1 MNTINS
7 VGKAK
12 QIIREISKA
21 IVGKDEVLIKVLL
34 AVIAGGH
41 ILMEDIP
48 GVGKTTMAVSLSKA
62 LGLNYNRVQFTPD
75 VLPSDITGFS
85 IYDKESGEMRYQKG
99 AVLCNLFLADEL
111 NRATSRTQS
120 ALLQAMEEGE
130 VTVDNNTYPVPQ
142 PFIVIATQNPTGAKG
157 TQMLPD
163 SQMDRFMLRLS
174 IGYPEHADAI
184 EMIRRKQS
192 GMSPEDVEQVVTR
205 EEMLLIRK
213 EAESVFIKDSVIE
226 YIVSLCEATRKD
238 PRILQGASP
247 RASLALTAL
256 AKATAWIQGR
266 DYVLPRDVRFVFR
279 ECIEHRL
286 IWAPELAQSP
296 DRFTVLDE
304 LYDSIPAPA
313 IR

>member
-1 MNTINS
+1 
-7 VGKAK
+7 
-12 QIIREISKA
+12 
-21 IVGKDEVLIKVLL
+21 
-34 AVIAGGH
+34 
-41 ILMEDIP
+41 
-48 GVGKTTMAVSLSKA
+48 
-62 LGLNYNRVQFTPD
+62 
-75 VLPSDITGFS
+75 
-85 IYDKESGEMRYQKG
+85 MRYQKG

-142 PFIVIATQNPTGAKG
+142 PFVVIATQNPTGAKG

-205 EEMLLIRK
+205 DEMMQIRK
-213 EAESVFIKDSVIE
+213 EADGVYIKDSVIE

-286 IWAPELAQSP
+286 I
-296 DRFTVLDE
+296 
-304 LYDSIPAPA
+304 IPAGLHADHPA
-313 IR
+313 GTAAAVSAVHAALSRGDERAGDGHQGP